1 MNEPFNIL
9 VVTNSR
15 RQATQKTQTEFFIC
29 FYCWSFVQAER
40 DRRQGAGG
48 KEHRTQDMR
57 AVGSWN
63 GQAISECRPEQSRI
77 DKVNESLATYLA
89 TRVAEAASASRCY
102 AKVLLV
108 LHAFPRAQA
117 FMFRERFKAHDRF
130 WHKRCNKLSAEQLQW
145 VQERE
150 RERARDNSQNKHSS
164 AREGN
169 KARTQ
174 PIDDIKDQNT
184 RAQIESK
191 QNETKQNKA
200 KQKSKQ
206 NSTQND
212 QKYVQ
217 RAYKTKCNNT

>member
-89 TRVAEAASASRCY
+89 TRIAEAASASRCEGV
-102 AKVLLV
+102 ASPPCIPAGPGIHVPGEIQGTRPFL
-108 LHAFPRAQA
+108 AQA
-117 FMFRERFKAHDRF
+117 
-130 WHKRCNKLSAEQLQW
+130 
-145 VQERE
+145 VQ
-150 RERARDNSQNKHSS
+150 
-164 AREGN
+164 
-169 KARTQ
+169 
-174 PIDDIKDQNT
+174 
-184 RAQIESK
+184 
-191 QNETKQNKA
+191 
-200 KQKSKQ
+200 
-206 NSTQND
+206 
-212 QKYVQ
+212 
-217 RAYKTKCNNT
+217 